1 MELFSLIYPSN
12 TAEDSP
18 VRTTARDLIA
28 NLGADWFFHS
38 RDCRLIDYLTSSPTV
53 IEYRRT
59 ALRDVM
65 ECPPL
70 LQMLP
75 YLVTIIVLIITSVS
89 KKRENQPPASLGL
102 PYFREER

>member
-1 MELFSLIYPSN
+1 MDTFSLIYPQG
-12 TAEDSP
+12 TRDDTP
-18 VRTTARDLIA
+18 VRTVARNLIA

-38 RDCRLIDYLTSSPTV
+38 RDCRLMDYLTADPAV

-70 LQMLP
+70 LQML
-75 YLVTIIVLIITSVS
+75 
-89 KKRENQPPASLGL
+89 RDAH
-102 PYFREER
+102 